1 MDIKDELDICQLY
14 ISGNKGC
21 GIENLALKY
30 KIGKLK
36 VKDILI
42 KHGIDFKTKGGQ
54 INNKKTYNFEGLS
67 NRFVNDDINFE
78 YVAKS
83 KHDGTIYKDYLNISG
98 ILTSFIKNVL
108 LIDIPSQFK
117 RKTWAEE
124 KGMYWYEQYFD
135 IVKIPVD
142 KIENKKCKFCDW
154 ETVDIENKSGM
165 YKTHLLNEHNINIE
179 QYLSDYPEEEQ
190 YFSVDSKKIKRDK
203 SFLNDINCVTCQ
215 ICGEKMNKI
224 TPSHLNKH
232 LISIGDYKKT
242 YGDNIMSIS
251 SIEQLASVQHM
262 ANMTVSKKRFIST
275 YEKELQLFLDENKI
289 EYMANRQILIGKE
302 IDILIE
308 DKKIGI
314 EFNGVKWHT
323 EWFGKKDRNYHI
335 NKTIQCNEKGY
346 GLIHIFEDEY
356 MLHKEIVLNKLS
368 HILGIQQDLPRIAGR
383 KCTIKEINKND
394 ADTFLNIYHIQG
406 SSRSTVY
413 LGSYF
418 NDKLIAVMSFKKILN
433 DTDDYDLT
441 RFASDYN
448 YVCQGVGGKL
458 FKYFIKNYNPSSII
472 SFADR
477 RWTVDIN
484 NNVYT
489 KLGFT
494 LVDKLKPDYR
504 YYNNNVD
511 RYQRFHKFGFRKQI
525 INRKY
530 GLPLTMTETEM
541 VKELG
546 YDRIWDCGLIKYK
559 YEINGN

>member
-54 INNKKTYNFEGLS
+54 INNKKIYNFEELS

-190 YFSVDSKKIKRDK
+190 YFSVDSKKINFINNKNEWVKCEICGKKLKRIDEKHLKRHHISLYDYKIKYDK
-203 SFLNDINCVTCQ
+203 LTVSNNLHNRLSDIAKIANLTTPKDKKYTSNIENDI
-215 ICGEKMNKI
+215 IIFLEKNGI
-224 TPSHLNKH
+224 TPIKNR
-232 LISIGDYKKT
+232 SILCG
-242 YGDNIMSIS
+242 G
-251 SIEQLASVQHM
+251 
-262 ANMTVSKKRFIST
+262 
-275 YEKELQLFLDENKI
+275 
-289 EYMANRQILIGKE
+289 E

-394 ADTFLNIYHIQG
+394 ADTFLNMYHIQG

-541 VKELG
+541 VKKLG